1 MKQKRILVVDDMR
14 KVYEKIEALLKGVYD
29 SDYARNEKEALEMIT
44 TTEYD
49 KVITDYHLGSDSP
62 KGGLDV
68 IRSAK
73 DKGLQVILM
82 STENH
87 EQEALETGA
96 DKFIFKKRLFN
107 DIKLID

>member
-1 MKQKRILVVDDMR
+1 MKRILIVDDM
-14 KVYEKIEALLKGVYD
+14 KEVYEKIGPLLKGTYD
-29 SDYARNEKEALEMIT
+29 SDYARNEKEASGMIT

-62 KGGLDV
+62 RGGLDV

-73 DKGLQVILM
+73 DKGLRVILM

-87 EQEALETGA
+87 EREALEAGA
-96 DKFIFKKRLFN
+96 DKFIFKKHLFN
-107 DIKLID
+107 DITLID